1 MDSAE
6 CSDCPR
12 TSLGLYSDFFW
23 LKVQPNF
30 QILVLMKSKDSTRTV
45 LGQLGIS
52 YCPRTQLGQSA
63 AVIVIIIICKTIYNL
78 RN

>member
-1 MDSAE
+1 
-6 CSDCPR
+6 
-12 TSLGLYSDFFW
+12 LDFFW

-30 QILVLMKSKDSTRTV
+30 QILVLMKSEDSTRTV

-52 YCPRTQLGQSA
+52 YCPRTQYEDSAQTQLGQSA